1 MRSFSPDCSTPRASC
16 STVSRNR
23 RNSKNAGNDERAM
36 SGLAP
41 SLRNQ
46 SSHLPRYD
54 PLMIDVLVVG
64 GGPAGSPAATLLA
77 RKGFSVTLLERER
90 FPWFQIVE
98 SLLPYNNYLLDR
110 HVVSVPLAEG
120 TFTPKY
126 GAGFVTADGAVG
138 YTFRFRENLP
148 EAYHSSFQVK
158 RAEFDELLLRNAA
171 SSGVDVREGTA
182 VTAVDLDDSSR
193 ATVTCANGERL
204 EARFVVDASG
214 HGAFLGNR
222 IGRKE
227 DVEAL
232 KKVAV
237 FAHYKNVPRPEGR
250 DAGNTI
256 IVVLRDAWF
265 WLIPVSADTMSVGLV
280 VGRDHL
286 RGCGLNPEELLEQT
300 IAGAPYL
307 AERMKEAERV
317 TPVYVRRDFSFMM
330 KRRIWKN
337 FALACDA
344 AGVLDPTFS
353 TGVFM
358 AMKSGDM
365 VADAVEQRLRG
376 GSMRVLRRYDRTFQG
391 ALDKYFRFISNF
403 YRREF
408 LEVFLQ
414 PKADYGL
421 IPVITGIL
429 AGNIFATNHSAKL
442 ALFFFFV
449 RMQKMFGVI
458 APPIAWEELPGP
470 ASM

>member
-1 MRSFSPDCSTPRASC
+1 
-16 STVSRNR
+16 
-23 RNSKNAGNDERAM
+23 
-36 SGLAP
+36 
-41 SLRNQ
+41 
-46 SSHLPRYD
+46 
-54 PLMIDVLVVG
+54 MIDVLIIG
-64 GGPAGSPAATLLA
+64 GGPAGSTAATLLA

-90 FPWFQIVE
+90 FPRFQVGE
-98 SLLPYNNYLLDR
+98 SLLPYNNDLFARLG
-110 HVVSVPLAEG
+110 VTVPLAKG
-120 TFTPKY
+120 SFTPKY
-126 GAGFVTADGAVG
+126 GAGFVTADGALG

-171 SSGVDVREGTA
+171 ANGVDVREETA
-182 VTAVDLDDSSR
+182 VTAVDLADPKH
-193 ATVTCANGERL
+193 ATVTTSTGERID
-204 EARFVVDASG
+204 ARFVIDASG

-222 IGRKE
+222 LGDKA
-227 DVEAL
+227 DVEEL

-280 VGRDHL
+280 VGQDHL
-286 RGCGLNPEELLEQT
+286 RGCGLTPEELLERT

-307 AERMKEAERV
+307 AERMNDAERV

-330 KRRIWKN
+330 KRRTGKN
-337 FALACDA
+337 FALIGDA
-344 AGVLDPTFS
+344 AGFLDPIFS

-358 AMKSGDM
+358 AMKSADIA
-365 VADAVEQRLRG
+365 ADAIEQRLRR
-376 GSMRVLRRYDRTFQG
+376 GSMRLLRRYDRSFQS
-391 ALDKYFRFISNF
+391 AMDKYFRFITNF

-414 PKADYGL
+414 PKTDYGL

-429 AGNIFATNHSAKL
+429 AGNIFVTDDRWKL
-442 ALFFFFV
+442 ALFFLFV
-449 RMQKMFGVI
+449 RAQKMFGVI
-458 APPIAWEELPGP
+458 APPIAWEALPGP
-470 ASM
+470 ATM